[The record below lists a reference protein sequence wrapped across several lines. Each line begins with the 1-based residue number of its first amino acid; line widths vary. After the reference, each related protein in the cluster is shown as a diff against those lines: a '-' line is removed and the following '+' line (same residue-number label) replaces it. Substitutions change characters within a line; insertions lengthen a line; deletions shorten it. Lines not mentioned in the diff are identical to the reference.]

1 MLGSS
6 SDAEAGKTAAVV
18 EVTTTEVTG
27 VPAIQ

>member
-6 SDAEAGKTAAVV
+6 SDAEAGKTAVV